1 MMWGRAMKLGL
12 ILFTLIMLIN
22 TAAAD
27 EADYGSNYSDNYS
40 TNDTNIFN
48 ESNNEQF
55 SNTIIA
61 SAWSL
66 NEYENPEENS
76 QLSKIFNDSSVVNNI
91 LFTANSN
98 VQQNT
103 SLFNKKDDAKQNE
116 SDYTTFYVLT
126 IAFILFI
133 LLEKKERYKRKNK
146 Q

>member
-22 TAAAD
+22 TATAN
-27 EADYGSNYSDNYS
+27 EADYGISN
-40 TNDTNIFN
+40 TNIFN
-48 ESNNEQF
+48 EDNKEQQSN
-55 SNTIIA
+55 ILIA

-66 NEYENPEENS
+66 NEYKKPEEDS
-76 QLSKIFNDSSVVNNI
+76 QISKLFNDNSAVNNM
-91 LFTANSN
+91 LFMANTN
-98 VQQNT
+98 KQQNL
-103 SLFNKKDDAKQNE
+103 SVFNKQDDVKQNE

-133 LLEKKERYKRKNK
+133 LLDKKERYKRKNR